1 MRQKTAIENDNLG
14 LGFINKLRTV
24 TYKHKSPSE
33 FPKEWTAYNAD
44 DKEPMGGDK
53 IIHGMIAQEVKA
65 ALDESNADTFG
76 GWSVGDD
83 GRQRISLEKMVLP
96 LIKAVQELSAEV
108 EKLKN
113 K

>member
-1 MRQKTAIENDNLG
+1 MNGHLKLKKQLLTLSG
-14 LGFINKLRTV
+14 GFLIAPLLSIGPHSFAQLNK
-24 TYKHKSPSE
+24 YKSPTTFNS
-33 FPKEWTAYNAD
+33 KANATKKKFQD
-44 DKEPMGGDK
+44 
-53 IIHGMIAQEVKA
+53 
-65 ALDESNADTFG
+65 DESNADTFG